1 MPSQFPVM
9 YTNTC
14 NTVEEILARLCYYG
28 QKYTNTLFKKLE
40 GMIASMPLNYI
51 FLFRF
56 NKKRSIYKYLKGKK
70 CSRVINLA
78 I

>member
-1 MPSQFPVM
+1 MPSQFPVT

-14 NTVEEILARLCYYG
+14 NVVEETLARLCYCG

-40 GMIASMPLNYI
+40 GMIANMPLNYI

-56 NKKRSIYKYLKGKK
+56 
-70 CSRVINLA
+70 
-78 I
+78 